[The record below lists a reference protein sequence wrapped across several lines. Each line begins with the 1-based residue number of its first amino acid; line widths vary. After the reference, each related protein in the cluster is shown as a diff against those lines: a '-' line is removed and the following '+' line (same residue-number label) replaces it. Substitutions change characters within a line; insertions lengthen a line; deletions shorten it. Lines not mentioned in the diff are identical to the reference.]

1 MSGKS
6 WGVKL
11 LLAAAVAVGLL
22 QVGAVSRRS
31 ARLGRRING
40 GRFRDGFRGVHGR
53 LQHCSK
59 AGVSQIT
66 RYRAV

>member
-22 QVGAVSRRS
+22 PVGAVF
-31 ARLGRRING
+31 APGRLGSAAESMVG
-40 GRFRDGFRGVHGR
+40 G
-53 LQHCSK
+53 S
-59 AGVSQIT
+59 ATVSVAFTGASNI
-66 RYRAV
+66 APKPV